1 MRHRRPRHS
10 RGLVTRTAIGAVA
23 GLAVVASSATGA
35 LAEDTAP
42 TDEVDPSTILQDT
55 EPSGDAA
62 GQPDAE
68 EGTQDPASGEES
80 TAGESTAGEGTDG
93 ESAGEVTG
101 AEAKDQA
108 EESGDEAAAA
118 VVDVVPDFGSQKIRI
133 GVQQADGSY
142 ISPDATLVGTTMSI
156 SITGGVDDGGD
167 PLPDSTAECVVTS
180 ESGGA
185 TFREAGCNVG
195 DADYLE
201 LEPGQ
206 SATITPTVVPEGIVL
221 APESQVVEP
230 CLVGT
235 CVPFPNSLGVFF
247 EASGT
252 PAAISATTVEG
263 QAVVIDV
270 VDPLELAPDNAVT
283 EVTVTSQS
291 PNGTAT
297 VTGDLPPVTKEPV
310 GPTEPIVA
318 LKATTPVTAA
328 APSGSS
334 RIVFTPNAGFVGT
347 TTFGYAVATQ
357 NGTLTGVATITV
369 TAAPVVTPP
378 VVTPP
383 TIPVGGGTIGT
394 SAPRRAADGTLP
406 STGGPAEELLGLG
419 ALLVLAGA
427 GAMAA
432 RRRQGGELVG

>member
-68 EGTQDPASGEES
+68 DDTQDPAAGDESAAGES
-80 TAGESTAGEGTDG
+80 TAGESTEEAEDQVPDSGE
-93 ESAGEVTG
+93 
-101 AEAKDQA
+101 EAPADVA
-108 EESGDEAAAA
+108 
-118 VVDVVPDFGSQKIRI
+118 DVVPDFGSQKIRI

-167 PLPDSTAECVVTS
+167 PLPDATAECLVTS
-180 ESGGA
+180 ESGDA
-185 TFREAGCNVG
+185 TSREADCDVDG
-195 DADYLE
+195 ADYLF

-235 CVPFPNSLGVFF
+235 CVPFPSSLEVEF
-247 EASGT
+247 AATGT
-252 PAAISATTVEG
+252 PVATSATTVEG

-283 EVTVTSQS
+283 EVTITSQS
-291 PNGTAT
+291 PNGTAN
-297 VTGDLPPVTKEPV
+297 VTGDLPPVPEEPV
-310 GPTEPIVA
+310 VA
-318 LKATTPVTAA
+318 LEATTPVAAA

-347 TTFGYAVATQ
+347 ATFGYAVATQ

-383 TIPVGGGTIGT
+383 SVPVGGGTMGT
-394 SAPRRAADGTLP
+394 SAPRRAVDGTLP